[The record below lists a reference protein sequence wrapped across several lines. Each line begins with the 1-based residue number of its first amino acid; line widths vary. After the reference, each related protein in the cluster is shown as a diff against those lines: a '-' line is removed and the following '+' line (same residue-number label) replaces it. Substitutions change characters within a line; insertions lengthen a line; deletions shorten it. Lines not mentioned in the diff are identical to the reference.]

1 MLILVCA
8 VCTQQSTV
16 IKVRFPMRSD
26 EGSDYCALYKE
37 YDLVCT
43 RVCLGELK
51 CVKFLVVLVYRVLV
65 CCGEGEH
72 S

>member
-1 MLILVCA
+1 M
-8 VCTQQSTV
+8 
-16 IKVRFPMRSD
+16 RFD
-26 EGSDYCALYKE
+26 ERSDYCALYKE

-43 RVCLGELK
+43 RVCLGELE
-51 CVKFLVVLVYRVLV
+51 CVKFLVVLVYRVIV